1 MEHQGAMVSLP
12 LDFSSVTDEDRRRV
26 REAVEKVMNEPAV
39 DWQARALAAE
49 KKLEA
54 LELVASYAKDVV
66 AYWPSMTF
74 RTIRVM
80 IPKMD
85 ALKEALSLVK

>member
-1 MEHQGAMVSLP
+1 MDKSTFAAVHAVIPVPEDSKAMWK
-12 LDFSSVTDEDRRRV
+12 E
-26 REAVEKVMNEPAV
+26 
-39 DWQARALAAE
+39 RALKAE

-66 AYWPSMTF
+66 NYWPSMTF
-74 RTIRVM
+74 RTIRIM

-85 ALKEALSLVK
+85 ALKEALDLVK